1 MKGFNAL
8 ILSFLLTS
16 GPVDQVEAWTQLSA
30 QERADILTLYHG
42 QGISI
47 MVSAFGSTDTPTTD
61 GVDPVASAEAV
72 AAFVKEFDLDGV
84 DVDYED
90 AVALSNGQA
99 VQWLIAFTKT
109 LRAALPTDSLISHA
123 PQGPNFGPTVAQGG
137 YLAVDA
143 AVGHLIDWYNVQ
155 FYNQGVEEYV
165 DCPGLLTQSS
175 SNNPHTSVFEIAA
188 NGVELNK
195 LVIGKPASMADANN
209 GFMSTDLLAQCVAE
223 AKSMDWAAGAMLFQ
237 FSSNLVVWIE
247 AVRGDA
253 FPIGPTMPI

>member
-16 GPVDQVEAWTQLSA
+16 GPADQVRAWTQLSA
-30 QERADILTLYHG
+30 QERADILTLYHA

-61 GVDPVASAEAV
+61 GVDPMASAKAV

-90 AVALSNGQA
+90 AVALSNGKA
-99 VQWLIAFTKT
+99 VQWLTTFTKT

-123 PQGPNFGPTVAQGG
+123 PQAPNFGPTVAQGG

-155 FYNQGVEEYV
+155 FYNQGAKEYI
-165 DCPGLLTQSS
+165 DCPGLLTKSS

-188 NGVELNK
+188 SGVELDK
-195 LVIGKPASMADANN
+195 IAIGKPASTADASN

-223 AKSMDWAAGAMLFQ
+223 AKGMHWAAGVALFQ
-237 FSSNLVVWIE
+237 FSSNLAVWIE
-247 AVRGDA
+247 TVRGKA
-253 FPIGPTMPI
+253 FPIRPTMPI